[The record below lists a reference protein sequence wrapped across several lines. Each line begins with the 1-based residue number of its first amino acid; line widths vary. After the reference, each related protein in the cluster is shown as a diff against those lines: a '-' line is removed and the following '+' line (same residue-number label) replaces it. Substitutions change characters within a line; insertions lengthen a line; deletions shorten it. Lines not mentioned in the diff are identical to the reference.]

1 MPKTLS
7 VLFIG
12 LGSIGTRHLRNL
24 DHLCQERGIKLY
36 VDALRHDLR
45 VPLRSGV
52 EELLRNQLLDL
63 DDDDALPHYDIA
75 FVTNPTALHRETLE
89 QVKNRAGALFIEK
102 PIVSRDQIYG
112 SIQKITNPGQKAYVA
127 APMRWSKV
135 FMETK
140 DYLDE
145 HPDKRPFCARAI
157 SSSYLPDWRPGV
169 DYRTVYSANEDMG
182 GGVDIDLIHEWDYL
196 VYLFGM
202 PEKTYNFKGKY
213 SDLEINS
220 NDLSIYIARY
230 PQLLAE
236 LHLDYFGRQRKRTL
250 ELYFA
255 DGTLTA
261 DFIENR
267 ITFPDGSVEVYEE
280 TTNDWY
286 LKEMDYFLD
295 YVLFL
300 DGESIN
306 PPAEALNV
314 LEISAGIYDRWDKE
328 IDE

>member
-1 MPKTLS
+1 
-7 VLFIG
+7 
-12 LGSIGTRHLRNL
+12 
-24 DHLCQERGIKLY
+24 
-36 VDALRHDLR
+36 
-45 VPLRSGV
+45 
-52 EELLRNQLLDL
+52 
-63 DDDDALPHYDIA
+63 
-75 FVTNPTALHRETLE
+75 
-89 QVKNRAGALFIEK
+89 
-102 PIVSRDQIYG
+102 
-112 SIQKITNPGQKAYVA
+112 
-127 APMRWSKV
+127 MR
-135 FMETK
+135 
-140 DYLDE
+140 
-145 HPDKRPFCARAI
+145 R
-157 SSSYLPDWRPGV
+157 
-169 DYRTVYSANEDMG
+169 
-182 GGVDIDLIHEWDYL
+182 WDYL

-202 PEKTYNFKGKY
+202 PEKTYNLKGKY
-213 SDLEINS
+213 SDLEITS

-250 ELYFA
+250 ELYFE

-267 ITFPDGSVEVYEE
+267 ITFPYGSVEVYEE

-306 PPAEALNV
+306 PPAEAVNV